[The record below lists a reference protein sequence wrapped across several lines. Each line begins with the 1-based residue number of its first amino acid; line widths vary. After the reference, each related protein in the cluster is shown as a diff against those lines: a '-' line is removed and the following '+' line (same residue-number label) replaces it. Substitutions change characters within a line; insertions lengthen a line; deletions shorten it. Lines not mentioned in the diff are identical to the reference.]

1 MIRTSL
7 IIRIFIGMSLL
18 GMLSACAPASEPL
31 PGAGGVENT
40 EVSAEEPF
48 PDQVTEVPA
57 EEPPAI
63 ELQPTQDGVI
73 MPLQPVVEP
82 PLSTALPNTGG
93 APIPPTSQPAI
104 PEQRRITLEFPPQI
118 RAGDSDVVR
127 LTLEVDDLG
136 NLTPTAEVAGNVVTG
151 EVVEIPNLYET
162 HNVIAEARFDIAG
175 MQVSPPGLT
184 SQPLAQGQSVSFFWS
199 ILPDGV
205 GIYRGTVWLYLR
217 FVERVSGE
225 ESQKAVSAQPVE
237 IEAVNF
243 FGLSADLARSFG
255 VVGSVAGTILGFP
268 FLEDIV
274 KFLFR
279 RRRIK

>member
-7 IIRIFIGMSLL
+7 LIRILISLFL
-18 GMLSACAPASEPL
+18 LAMLSACAPASEPL
-31 PGAGGVENT
+31 AGAGGVETT
-40 EVSAEEPF
+40 EESVEEPF
-48 PDQVTEVPA
+48 PAPATEAPA
-57 EEPPAI
+57 EEAPVEDVSPTQNAPAGAAPTESVI
-63 ELQPTQDGVI
+63 SVPTLQPTI
-73 MPLQPVVEP
+73 
-82 PLSTALPNTGG
+82 
-93 APIPPTSQPAI
+93 IPSI
-104 PEQRRITLEFPPQI
+104 PERRRLTLEFPPQI

-136 NLTPTAEVAGNVVTG
+136 NITPTAEVAGNVVTG
-151 EVVEIPNLYET
+151 EVVEIPNLYAT
-162 HNVIAEARFDIAG
+162 HKVIAEARFDIAG
-175 MQVSPPGLT
+175 MQVSPPGLS

-205 GIYRGTVWLYLR
+205 GVYRGTVWLYLR

-243 FGLSADLARSFG
+243 LGMSAGAARSFG
-255 VVGSVAGTILGFP
+255 VVGSIAGTILGFP

-274 KFLFR
+274 KFFFR
-279 RRRIK
+279 RRGSK